1 MPRPLLRFAQVILV
15 FAVFCMANG
24 SDFIVQG
31 FAWGTMIIDYSSR
44 DTVVEAVLK
53 TFDGNHPCKICKKV
67 DEQQNSQTKRMI
79 ETGLRKLDLCCAAPE
94 LFELPDLGSTSFP
107 AFETK
112 TLPMSGD
119 PPFQPPRS
127 A

>member
-1 MPRPLLRFAQVILV
+1 MPRPLFRFAQIILV

-24 SDFIVQG
+24 SDFIAQG
-31 FAWGTMIIDYSSR
+31 FAWGTMIIDYSSH

-67 DEQQNSQTKRMI
+67 DEQQHSQTKRMM
-79 ETGLRKLDLCCAAPE
+79 EAGLRKLDLCCATPD
-94 LFELPDLGSTSFP
+94 LLILPDLGGTTFP
-107 AFETK
+107 AFEAK
-112 TLPMSGD
+112 TLPMSAE
-119 PPFQPPRS
+119 PPFQPPRL